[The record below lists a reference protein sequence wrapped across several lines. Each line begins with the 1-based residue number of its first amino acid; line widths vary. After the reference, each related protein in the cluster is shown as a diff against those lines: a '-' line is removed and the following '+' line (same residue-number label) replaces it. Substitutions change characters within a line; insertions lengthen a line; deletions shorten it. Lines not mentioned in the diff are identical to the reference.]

1 MDIKTV
7 ATIPVKVA
15 MMGASERSAA
25 LRVFHPKIPCSKGC
39 CACCK
44 RYILVTLAEAVVLVE
59 FLKENDKWEK
69 VKEIAEG
76 QRQIQAEPLVWF
88 KLGIPCPILS
98 SDGLCN
104 AYLVRPVVCSTHFV
118 TSAPEACSPM
128 STSLNPYE
136 PFNFLEVHM
145 DFIKSFDR
153 ILKTSSLRIRAP
165 MHLAL
170 LMADK
175 LSMNMKSEF
184 EEMIAI
190 LSKELKS

>member
-1 MDIKTV
+1 
-7 ATIPVKVA
+7 
-15 MMGASERSAA
+15 
-25 LRVFHPKIPCSKGC
+25 
-39 CACCK
+39 
-44 RYILVTLAEAVVLVE
+44 
-59 FLKENDKWEK
+59 
-69 VKEIAEG
+69 
-76 QRQIQAEPLVWF
+76 
-88 KLGIPCPILS
+88 
-98 SDGLCN
+98 
-104 AYLVRPVVCSTHFV
+104 
-118 TSAPEACSPM
+118 
-128 STSLNPYE
+128 
-136 PFNFLEVHM
+136 M